1 MANLHRNLGFLDLPR
16 EIRDQI
22 YDHCSAQPVDKWPP
36 EHLLKPPKLGPMG
49 LLRVCKQVHTE
60 AAIVLYGNNLH
71 VFHIGWRPKWDDSFF
86 DFSLR
91 TDTTMPVAPQYRR
104 LIKSCVL
111 FVNPTMYG
119 CSSAIKTIF
128 LKIKASVQA
137 FVDGLSGGHSLKELQ
152 IVYSTHFHE
161 APVELFVPTPMP
173 PSNPGFGPHS
183 WVHGDTRIH
192 VLDPLTDIYG
202 VARVS
207 VSGVIPEYAYRL
219 ERAISCSQKAVS
231 PYEETYRTRMVKV
244 KGQRGKK
251 KPQAYRVGKYYES
264 KVIWNQKL
272 LAPLPPSPKLEA
284 YK

>member
-1 MANLHRNLGFLDLPR
+1 MANPHSKLCFLDLPR

-22 YDHCSAQPVDKWPP
+22 YDYCSAQPVDKWPP
-36 EHLLKPPKLGPMG
+36 EYRGKPPSLGPMG
-49 LLRVCKQVHTE
+49 LLRVCKIIHNE

-71 VFHIGWRPKWDDSFF
+71 VFYIGWRPKWDDPLL
-86 DFSLR
+86 DFNPY
-91 TDTTMPVAPQYRR
+91 TDTTTHVAPQYRR

-128 LKIKASVQA
+128 LKIKASVQEFA
-137 FVDGLSGGHSLKELQ
+137 DNLSGGHSLKELQ
-152 IVYSTHFHE
+152 VVYSTHHDE

-173 PSNPGFGPHS
+173 PSDPGFGPHS
-183 WVHGDTRIH
+183 WIHGDSRLH

-219 ERAISCSQKAVS
+219 EQAISCSEKAVS
-231 PYEETYRTRMVKV
+231 TCQETYRTRMVKI

-251 KPQAYRVGKYYES
+251 KSQAYRVGKYYES
-264 KVIWNQKL
+264 KVIWNKEL
-272 LAPLPPSPKLEA
+272 LAPLPPSPKLVA